1 MRGCTYTFP
10 CNDKVLR
17 GCSLNTA
24 PNQGAKSPET
34 WLEMISPKHSKLLVL
49 ALTSFLIT
57 GTLTS
62 LNSAQANTLKKIS
75 ISKAG
80 RVVTPGI
87 NTLLSGKGAPKL
99 TLGIDGDF
107 YIDTKAMNIYG
118 PKTKGKWPAAVSLK
132 GTAGTNGTNGTNG
145 STGATG
151 ATGAKGTATNGVDGA
166 TGPTGASGSSGSG
179 SAGSPGATGA
189 TGATGPAGPTGTPGA
204 TGAQGPIGTTGNT
217 GSVGGQ
223 GTIGNT
229 GPAGATGPAG
239 SNEVTAYNL
248 TVVGGTTQWLLSS
261 GTPTTIFSNPFGNLQ
276 PNTNYRFTIIV
287 KGVTNWSG
295 FAELSVGSVVALS
308 GAGSTLNYSTQY
320 GFGTNSDAE
329 FASTFTFSFLHE
341 GTVAVGANISTLNVS
356 VIDGTGWSALLSAH
370 TFFMNA
376 TAYVQIA

>member
-17 GCSLNTA
+17 GCSINTA

-87 NTLLSGKGAPKL
+87 NTLLSGKGAPKS

-239 SNEVTAYNL
+239 SNEATLGLLTLSAIIGAPPIGAVKEFGIFGRGKNYVVQIFLHGVSGSDGAYKSIKFEITSSNTSVSL
-248 TVVGGTTQWLLSS
+248 TSDFVVINGTTGRS
-261 GTPTTIFSNPFGNLQ
+261 GTSAKESSIIATVLVNGSTTTTEFSLTTTVTSNDTVATPGLVFSGSFTGTQIGTIF
-276 PNTNYRFTIIV
+276 
-287 KGVTNWSG
+287 
-295 FAELSVGSVVALS
+295 
-308 GAGSTLNYSTQY
+308 
-320 GFGTNSDAE
+320 
-329 FASTFTFSFLHE
+329 
-341 GTVAVGANISTLNVS
+341 
-356 VIDGTGWSALLSAH
+356 
-370 TFFMNA
+370 
-376 TAYVQIA
+376 

>member
-1 MRGCTYTFP
+1 M
-10 CNDKVLR
+10 LII
-17 GCSLNTA
+17 TA

-34 WLEMISPKHSKLLVL
+34 WLEMISLKYSKIFAL

-57 GTLTS
+57 GTLSTS
-62 LNSAQANTLKKIS
+62 INAQANTLKKIT

-87 NTLLSGKGAPKL
+87 NTLLSGKGSPKS
-99 TLGIDGDF
+99 TIGIDGDF
-107 YIDTKAMNIYG
+107 YIDTNMMNIYG
-118 PKTKGKWPAAVSLK
+118 PKAKGKWPAAVSLK
-132 GTAGTNGTNGTNG
+132 GTAGTNGTNGNNG

-151 ATGAKGTATNGVDGA
+151 ATGAKGTSTNGVDGA

-179 SAGSPGATGA
+179 SAGPSGS
-189 TGATGPAGPTGTPGA
+189 TGATGPAGATGPTGTPGS

-217 GSVGGQ
+217 GPTGSQ

-239 SNEVTAYNL
+239 SNEVSVYNL

-261 GTPTTIFSNPFGNLQ
+261 GTPTSIFSNPFGNLQ
-276 PNTNYRFTIIV
+276 PNTKYRFTIIV

-295 FAELSVGSVVALS
+295 FADLSVGSVVAITGV
-308 GAGSTLNYSTQY
+308 GATLNYSTQY
-320 GFGTNSDAE
+320 GFGNNSDAA

-341 GTVAVGANISTLNVS
+341 GTVVVGENLSTLNVS
-356 VIDGTGWSALLSAH
+356 VIDGAGWSALLSTH

>member
-1 MRGCTYTFP
+1 M
-10 CNDKVLR
+10 LI
-17 GCSLNTA
+17 NTA
-24 PNQGAKSPET
+24 PNQGANSPET
-34 WLEMISPKHSKLLVL
+34 WLEMISLKCSRFFVLV
-49 ALTSFLIT
+49 LTSFLFT

-62 LNSAQANTLKKIS
+62 LNTAQANTLKKIS
-75 ISKAG
+75 INKAG

-107 YIDTKAMNIYG
+107 FIDTKAMNIYG

-166 TGPTGASGSSGSG
+166 TGPTGAPGSSGSG
-179 SAGSPGATGA
+179 SAGATGA

-239 SNEVTAYNL
+239 SNEATLGPLTLSAIIGSPPIGAVKEFGIFGRGKNYVVQIFLHGVSGSDGAFKSIKFEITSSNTSVSLTSDFIVTN
-248 TVVGGTTQWLLSS
+248 GTTGRS
-261 GTPTTIFSNPFGNLQ
+261 GTSAKETSIIATVLVNGSTTTTEFSLTTTVTSNDIVATPGLVFSGSFTGTQIGTIF
-276 PNTNYRFTIIV
+276 
-287 KGVTNWSG
+287 
-295 FAELSVGSVVALS
+295 
-308 GAGSTLNYSTQY
+308 
-320 GFGTNSDAE
+320 
-329 FASTFTFSFLHE
+329 
-341 GTVAVGANISTLNVS
+341 
-356 VIDGTGWSALLSAH
+356 
-370 TFFMNA
+370 
-376 TAYVQIA
+376 